1 MSERRIKLEIDPR
14 SGRLVRKLSSS
25 DNVDRVLESGNRVI
39 TIPESLFFPGGQRNR
54 SGSEDPRIE
63 MRLQMQ
69 RENLGTGCTSGNTA
83 GITGCG
89 KYNWNERIYQQRL
102 QQFIIAQLFISLVDL
117 LLNSPEEE

>member
-54 SGSEDPRIE
+54 SGSEDQE
-63 MRLQMQ
+63 LKCVFKCK
-69 RENLGTGCTSGNTA
+69 EKT
-83 GITGCG
+83 
-89 KYNWNERIYQQRL
+89 
-102 QQFIIAQLFISLVDL
+102 
-117 LLNSPEEE
+117 